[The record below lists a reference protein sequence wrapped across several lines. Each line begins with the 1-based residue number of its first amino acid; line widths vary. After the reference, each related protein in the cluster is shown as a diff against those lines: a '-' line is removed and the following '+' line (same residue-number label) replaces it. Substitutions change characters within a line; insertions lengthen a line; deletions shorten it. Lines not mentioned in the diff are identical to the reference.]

1 MDRGRRFENI
11 IAGRKGHATFVEN
24 LKDTAEMR
32 HVKIDAC
39 CLVLNHML
47 FQTPQ
52 TNIASAMRHIHFTN
66 LIARLSFRVTK
77 SQGQT
82 PFHLISFFSK
92 KFPIMVRKKPNYD
105 VPSIFP
111 DVNFS
116 QNSLLCSFQ
125 SGPHFLS
132 KWEAVTCRCQDS
144 HGDSPSS

>member
-52 TNIASAMRHIHFTN
+52 TNIASAMRHIHFQAKDKKAV
-66 LIARLSFRVTK
+66 ILSR
-77 SQGQT
+77 
-82 PFHLISFFSK
+82 
-92 KFPIMVRKKPNYD
+92 D
-105 VPSIFP
+105 EVPSPFRSYR
-111 DVNFS
+111 FYR
-116 QNSLLCSFQ
+116 L
-125 SGPHFLS
+125 
-132 KWEAVTCRCQDS
+132 
-144 HGDSPSS
+144 